1 MKHDAEIT
9 VSANLQELF
18 NIPPCDLI
26 SLPPAE
32 PLRVRLP
39 NGGEFKAFA
48 DISKGIPND
57 CSLSLNLMVQLAP
70 LLANMKCILSV
81 VGLVK
86 PVMDLLDAL
95 GPPIPN
101 IPKALGAVPEV
112 ATKFKAFVDS
122 CIAPFLPPYLP
133 IAQFLVDLLSLILKL
148 LKCVISQ
155 LKTILEMMS
164 GITLRINEAQAAG
177 NTELAQVL
185 ECARKNVALSAEHTA
200 SSMAPL
206 SSIMD
211 LIAPLLELFGQSLTI
226 PGPGSTEDVQAL
238 QTMIQTLEDLVTN
251 IQAVVDI
258 LEQLV

>member
-1 MKHDAEIT
+1 MKHDADI
-9 VSANLQELF
+9 VIPVNLQELF
-18 NIPPCDLI
+18 HIPACDLI

-48 DISKGIPND
+48 DLSKGIPND

-86 PVMDLLDAL
+86 PVMDILDAL
-95 GPPIPN
+95 QPPIPN
-101 IPKALGAVPEV
+101 IPKALGAIPEV
-112 ATKFKAFVDS
+112 ATKFKAVVDS

-133 IAQFLVDLLSLILKL
+133 IAQFLIDLLNLILKL
-148 LKCVISQ
+148 LKCVIGQ
-155 LKTILEMMS
+155 LKTILEMMQ
-164 GITLRINEAQAAG
+164 GITLRINDAQAAG

-185 ECARKNVALSAEHTA
+185 ECARKNAALSAEHA
-200 SSMAPL
+200 ANSMAPL

-211 LIAPLLELFGQSLTI
+211 LIAPLLDLFGQSLTI
-226 PGPGSTEDVQAL
+226 PGPGSTEDAAAL
-238 QTMIQTLEDLVTN
+238 QNMIQTLDDLVTN
-251 IQAVVDI
+251 IQAVVDV